1 MVRRWLPVLLALVL
15 PPLMAACGSWG
26 VNTAQRPGVG
36 PDEPTRQAAE
46 RQQLAERRARAEQQ
60 RRQER
65 CQRERPALET
75 RMAALRRAESR
86 LAEVKEERYR
96 PLSPPPPW
104 DEAAESRFRQED
116 RDADWQR
123 HQGEQETWQQREETR
138 RARWWADHQA
148 RLLDAQEALN
158 AEVRALRDQ
167 RADLF
172 TAPGSIEFN
181 PKVEEEIRLCR
192 NLAAPTPAARAPAA
206 KVSAARTMEKTAP
219 P

>member
-15 PPLMAACGSWG
+15 PPFMAACGSG
-26 VNTAQRPGVG
+26 GLNTAQRPGVG
-36 PDEPTRQAAE
+36 ADEPTRQAAE

-60 RRQER
+60 RREER

-75 RMAALRRAESR
+75 RMAALRRAERR
-86 LAEVKEERYR
+86 LADLKEERYR

-123 HQGEQETWQQREETR
+123 HQGEQESWQLREDNH

-148 RLLDAQEALN
+148 RLMDAQEALN
-158 AEVRALRDQ
+158 AEARSLRNQ

-172 TAPGSIEFN
+172 IAPGSIEFN
-181 PKVEEEIRLCR
+181 PKVEEEIRRCR
-192 NLAAPTPAARAPAA
+192 SLTARTLTVGTPTAGTPAAQ
-206 KVSAARTMEKTAP
+206 TMGKTAP

>member
-1 MVRRWLPVLLALVL
+1 
-15 PPLMAACGSWG
+15 
-26 VNTAQRPGVG
+26 
-36 PDEPTRQAAE
+36 
-46 RQQLAERRARAEQQ
+46 
-60 RRQER
+60 
-65 CQRERPALET
+65 
-75 RMAALRRAESR
+75 
-86 LAEVKEERYR
+86 
-96 PLSPPPPW
+96 
-104 DEAAESRFRQED
+104 
-116 RDADWQR
+116 
-123 HQGEQETWQQREETR
+123 
-138 RARWWADHQA
+138 
-148 RLLDAQEALN
+148 LLDAQEALN